1 MVELEINWTGEARF
15 YNEKMNEK
23 KEKLKI
29 IVKLNEKKWID
40 FMYVF
45 LFFISFLYAGLLW
58 ANDYSIKSILNYK
71 VPTQKPNY
79 DVELKMKIDKMT
91 EGHPIHEMSKY
102 ISQQDPKIASYLVA
116 IAKKESN
123 WGRYSP
129 KKEGQDCY
137 NYWGFRKNFNKT
149 LSGYACFSSKKEAVS
164 MVGSRIGELI
174 GQDIETPSEMVVWKC
189 GRSCSE
195 HSPSSVK
202 KWIADVSYYY
212 KKISE

>member
-1 MVELEINWTGEARF
+1 LLIIQTGETRF
-15 YNEKMNEK
+15 NNEKMEEK

-29 IVKLNEKKWID
+29 IIKINEKFWID

-45 LFFISFLYAGLLW
+45 LFLISFIYAGLLW
-58 ANDYSIKSILNYK
+58 ANDYSLKSISAYK
-71 VPTQKPNY
+71 IPPQKSNF
-79 DVELKMKIDKMT
+79 DAELKMKIDNMT

-102 ISQQDPKIASYLVA
+102 ISQQDPKVASYLIA

-129 KKEGQDCY
+129 KKDGRDCY
-137 NYWGFRKNFNKT
+137 NYWGFRKNYNKT
-149 LSGYACFSSKKEAVS
+149 LSGYACFSSKKEAVN
-164 MVGSRIGELI
+164 MVGKRISELI

-189 GRSCSE
+189 GRSCDG
-195 HSPSSVK
+195 HSQASVK

-212 KKISE
+212 KKISK